1 MRRTMLIFVPFLILT
16 STFIHAQ
23 PALDFKRLVMNWPT
37 VELYFSAQCNGTPN
51 WNLLTSD
58 CRILDDGDEVTQFTL
73 VRPDP
78 STTCAMSVGLV
89 LDGSGSMVGSG
100 NPGIIQAAKRFVG
113 LLDGV
118 QDQAAVL
125 WFNNGATLAQSMTS
139 DTSLMNQAID
149 ALPVT
154 GSSAVREGIL
164 AGLQEVVAN
173 GTNSCRAVI
182 VVADGMNDA
191 SSITFP
197 GLIAYANLHHVRV
210 FTIGLGTGFS
220 ITEFPQLAAETG
232 GRFYHTAT
240 VGGLP
245 AIYTEIASI
254 IRAGFLEYRITYD
267 ASCPDGGTHP
277 VELRLPD
284 FCGASTSGVKSYQ
297 APRDTAAFTAL
308 TLSLDSAVVA
318 AGAAVELTLS
328 LVTPLQDERFAPL
341 TVDLTFNTAYITYMG
356 MRTPSGSLFN
366 GVPLTITPIT
376 HGIRIATSD
385 AKRITGSGELL
396 HLSFQTNP
404 AMADTVHAI
413 VASAQAAFSFG
424 CRRPQIEQGLV
435 TIVPGRPQLDCVMD
449 VPRSLT
455 WDDASAGY
463 VPTPFMATLSI
474 YNMGSQSSAGGH
486 CEISFDTT
494 AFRLVTPTSSRIT
507 LPDITP
513 GTKYDATWELA
524 ALPLASADSSDI
536 SMVARFDNH
545 GDLDC
550 MARIYI
556 GASEP
561 LLVCDAQ
568 LPVLRTDITAG
579 RYEPHPIPVLV
590 TVRND
595 GAIPAENVMVD
606 IAYPSDMYR
615 AGSVP
620 GVSAAQPLSP
630 PRLDPGESGTV
641 RWELYRPPVRSPQHD
656 TLRFAVTAHRGGVR
670 LCEAVLA
677 APVIDAPM
685 LMPRCNVPD
694 SLHWDAVSD
703 QYIPN
708 PFTIGVSAANT
719 GTDTAFAVTARPL
732 LPDGLR
738 LLDPMEPLRKM
749 MHTAPMGPW
758 HIGDPVPSVSWTVVW
773 TKRDAVDRH
782 VPVSFLIE
790 GLTQDGDTLAPV
802 PVHCSIR
809 VPGLRKELECVITLP
824 DSLQLTPEG
833 TGLVPNPVI
842 LRCRLRNVGQLPVRL
857 RRVQLDMPADG
868 LALSPMSQ
876 YAMDSP
882 VDTTLAIGQD
892 MDFEWVITVGPREY
906 PRTAM
911 FSVTVLDDDNAPHG
925 CAASMFIPP
934 VRGVITCTP
943 RVPTIAKD
951 LTAQQYVPMPFALA
965 VDVHSMLPR
974 LSDSLFAR
982 ITVPAGSLA
991 LTAADSG
998 RLITPLS
1005 PAQLFPGQQAVV
1017 TWMLEHPVSRSM
1029 QRYTV
1034 GILVWE
1040 KGGDSTRCEA
1050 EIVIPG
1056 MPAPFWFDLTA
1067 SGPIEFCDG
1076 GTVTLDAGPGYATY
1090 LWSTGDTTRSI
1101 VVTTSGTYNCGVTLP
1116 DGLPGLSQ
1124 SITVTV
1130 WPVPA
1135 IPLISR
1141 TGDVLTA
1148 TDAAGWQWY
1157 RDGVEL
1163 PNANRQ
1169 THTAVET
1176 GMYTVRIVDAHG
1188 CEAMSDPFAVTV
1200 LPVEEVHAARQHF
1213 LIYPNPAGDRMSID
1227 VLLTRPSAVLLT
1239 VHDLLGREHR
1249 RVEKHRSPAS
1259 FIEQLDLRGL
1269 EPGVYMVRLVADGR
1283 VRTRMVVVE

>member
-1 MRRTMLIFVPFLILT
+1 MRRTMLISLPLLILT
-16 STFIHAQ
+16 TTFVHAQ
-23 PALDFKRLVMNWPT
+23 PTLDFKRLIMQWPT
-37 VELYFSAQCNGTPN
+37 AALYFSAECNGTPE
-51 WNLLTSD
+51 WNLQPSAF
-58 CRILDDGDEVTQFTL
+58 RIFDDGDEVTQFTL
-73 VRPDP
+73 DCPDP
-78 STTCAMSVGLV
+78 STPCAMSVGLV

-100 NPGIIQAAKRFVG
+100 NPGIIQAAKHFVG

-118 QDQAAVL
+118 QDQTAVL

-154 GSSAVREGIL
+154 GSSGVREGIL
-164 AGLQEVVAN
+164 AGLDEVVAN

-182 VVADGMNDA
+182 VVADNMADG

-197 GLIAYANLHHVRV
+197 ALIAYANLHHIRV

-220 ITEFPQLAAETG
+220 IAEFPQLAAETG

-240 VGGLP
+240 VGGLD
-245 AIYTEIASI
+245 AIYTDIASV
-254 IRAGFLEYRITYD
+254 IREGFLECRLTFD
-267 ASCPDGGTHP
+267 ATCPDGRIHE

-284 FCGASTSGVKSYQ
+284 FCGAPVSATGHYQ
-297 APRDTAAFTAL
+297 APRDSTAFTDLVMTLDSVETDAGTEVEM
-308 TLSLDSAVVA
+308 TLSI
-318 AGAAVELTLS
+318 
-328 LVTPLQDERFAPL
+328 VTPLQHERFAPL
-341 TVDLTFNTAYITYMG
+341 SAEVTFSKLHLTLIGLTTS
-356 MRTPSGSLFN
+356 PGSLLEGIPMAVTPLAN
-366 GVPLTITPIT
+366 GVRFVTLDPM
-376 HGIRIATSD
+376 
-385 AKRITGSGELL
+385 RITGSGELFRL
-396 HLSFQTNP
+396 VFRTDPSVT
-404 AMADTVHAI
+404 DTMRVP
-413 VASAQAAFSFG
+413 VSCVSAAFSLG
-424 CRRPQIEQGLV
+424 CRRPRIEAGLV
-435 TIVPGRPQLDCVMD
+435 TILPGGPDLDCVMD

-455 WDDASAGY
+455 WDRASSGY
-463 VPTPFMATLSI
+463 VPTPFTATLSI
-474 YNMGSQSSAGGH
+474 FNMGSQSSTGGH

-494 AFRLVTPTSSRIT
+494 AFRLVTPTSTRMT

-524 ALPLASADSSDI
+524 ALPRTQADSSDI
-536 SMVARFDNH
+536 RITAGFDNH
-545 GDLDC
+545 GDVFC
-550 MARIYI
+550 AARVFI
-556 GASEP
+556 GVP
-561 LLVCDAQ
+561 DPDFVCD
-568 LPVLRTDITAG
+568 VL
-579 RYEPHPIPVLV
+579 
-590 TVRND
+590 
-595 GAIPAENVMVD
+595 
-606 IAYPSDMYR
+606 
-615 AGSVP
+615 
-620 GVSAAQPLSP
+620 
-630 PRLDPGESGTV
+630 
-641 RWELYRPPVRSPQHD
+641 
-656 TLRFAVTAHRGGVR
+656 
-670 LCEAVLA
+670 
-677 APVIDAPM
+677 
-685 LMPRCNVPD
+685 
-694 SLHWDAVSD
+694 
-703 QYIPN
+703 
-708 PFTIGVSAANT
+708 
-719 GTDTAFAVTARPL
+719 
-732 LPDGLR
+732 
-738 LLDPMEPLRKM
+738 
-749 MHTAPMGPW
+749 
-758 HIGDPVPSVSWTVVW
+758 
-773 TKRDAVDRH
+773 
-782 VPVSFLIE
+782 
-790 GLTQDGDTLAPV
+790 
-802 PVHCSIR
+802 
-809 VPGLRKELECVITLP
+809 LP
-824 DSLQLTPEG
+824 DSLALNTEG
-833 TGLVPNPVI
+833 TGLVPNPVS
-842 LRCRLRNVGQLPVRL
+842 LRCRLRNAGQRPLRL
-857 RRVQLDMPADG
+857 RRVQLDLPLDG
-868 LALSPMSQ
+868 LSVTSTSAYGL
-876 YAMDSP
+876 DS
-882 VDTTLAIGQD
+882 VIDTTLGIGQE
-892 MDFEWVITVGPREY
+892 MEFEWGIEVETREY
-906 PRTAM
+906 ARTPLFA
-911 FSVTVLDDDNAPHG
+911 VTVRDEDDASSR
-925 CAASMFIPP
+925 CEASMFIPP
-934 VRGVITCTP
+934 VRGVISCTP
-943 RVPTIAKD
+943 RVPTIAMD

-991 LTAADSG
+991 LIAADSG

-1017 TWMLEHPVSRSM
+1017 TWMLDHPVTRSM

-1076 GTVTLDAGPGYATY
+1076 GTVTLDAGPGYASY

-1101 VVTTSGTYNCGVTLP
+1101 QVTTSGTYQCGVTLP

-1130 WPVPA
+1130 WPLPP
-1135 IPLISR
+1135 IPVIR
-1141 TGDVLTA
+1141 RVEDVLTA

-1249 RVEKHRSPAS
+1249 RVENHQSHVS

-1269 EPGVYMVRLVADGR
+1269 EPGMYLVRLVADGM